1 MSTLLSDLDSS
12 PSSGRDGDLVDQIL
26 NEMNSGG
33 TTLPP
38 PTPSGF
44 PSNSGVIS
52 APSQNTV
59 VNSHVM
65 DSGPARSHMIGN
77 SQPTPADFA
86 AAMHG
91 AGGGG
96 SYASANEPLPPPPVR
111 PYPMRKSLVQRFTDE
126 FKVPLMVAVL
136 VFAFSLPVVNFLFA
150 HYFPSMI
157 LPTGQLTMVGLV
169 LKSLVAGTSFWVL
182 QRVIVPLFSL

>member
-12 PSSGRDGDLVDQIL
+12 PSRDGDLVDQIL
-26 NEMNSGG
+26 NEMNGV
-33 TTLPP
+33 TQPP
-38 PTPSGF
+38 PAPSGF
-44 PSNSGVIS
+44 PANQGVMS
-52 APSQNTV
+52 APTSNTV

-65 DSGPARSHMIGN
+65 DSGPPRAHMIGN
-77 SQPTPADFA
+77 SQPTAADFA

-91 AGGGG
+91 SGN
-96 SYASANEPLPPPPVR
+96 SYAPANEPLPPPPMQ
-111 PYPMRKSLVQRFTDE
+111 YKMRKSLTQRFTDE

-157 LPTGQLTMVGLV
+157 LPTGQLTTVGLII
-169 LKSLVAGTSFWVL
+169 KSLAAGASFWIL

>member
-1 MSTLLSDLDSS
+1 
-12 PSSGRDGDLVDQIL
+12 
-26 NEMNSGG
+26 
-33 TTLPP
+33 
-38 PTPSGF
+38 
-44 PSNSGVIS
+44 
-52 APSQNTV
+52 
-59 VNSHVM
+59 
-65 DSGPARSHMIGN
+65 MIGN
-77 SQPTPADFA
+77 SQPTAADFA

-91 AGGGG
+91 GNNGS

-111 PYPMRKSLVQRFTDE
+111 PYAMRKSLVQRFTDE

-157 LPTGQLTMVGLV
+157 MPTGQLTMVGLV
-169 LKSLVAGTSFWVL
+169 LKSLVAGASFWVL

>member
-1 MSTLLSDLDSS
+1 MSTLLSDLDSA
-12 PSSGRDGDLVDQIL
+12 PPSGRDGDLVDQIL
-26 NEMNSGG
+26 SEMNSN
-33 TTLPP
+33 TLPP
-38 PTPSGF
+38 LAPSGF
-44 PSNSGVIS
+44 PSSSGVIS
-52 APSQNTV
+52 APSNNTI

-91 AGGGG
+91 GTNNS
-96 SYASANEPLPPPPVR
+96 SYASANDPPAAKPNMDKYR
-111 PYPMRKSLVQRFTDE
+111 PRKSLLQRFTDE

-150 HYFPSMI
+150 HYFPYMI
-157 LPTGQLTMVGLV
+157 LPTGQLTMIGLV
-169 LKSLVAGTSFWVL
+169 LKSLVAGVSFWVL

>member
-12 PSSGRDGDLVDQIL
+12 PPSGRDGDLVDQIL
-26 NEMNSGG
+26 NEMNGG
-33 TTLPP
+33 GNTLPP
-38 PTPSGF
+38 PMPSGF
-44 PSNSGVIS
+44 PSNSGTIS

-77 SQPTPADFA
+77 SQPTPSDFA
-86 AAMHG
+86 AAMQ
-91 AGGGG
+91 GGGG
-96 SYASANEPLPPPPVR
+96 YAPVNDSQLPKPSFPAA
-111 PYPMRKSLVQRFTDE
+111 YKQRKSLVQRMTDE
-126 FKVPLMVAVL
+126 FKVPILVAII

-150 HYFPSMI
+150 HYFPSMM
-157 LPTGQLTMVGLV
+157 LPTGQLTTVGLV
-169 LKSLVAGTSFWVL
+169 IKSLGAGVFFWVL

>member
-12 PSSGRDGDLVDQIL
+12 PPSGRDGDLVDQIL

-38 PTPSGF
+38 PAPSGF

-52 APSQNTV
+52 APSQNTI

-91 AGGGG
+91 SGNS
-96 SYASANEPLPPPPVR
+96 SYASANDPPAVKPSMDK
-111 PYPMRKSLVQRFTDE
+111 YKMRKSLLQRFTDE

-157 LPTGQLTMVGLV
+157 LPTGQLTMIGLV
-169 LKSLVAGTSFWVL
+169 LKSLTAGASFWVL
-182 QRVIVPLFSL
+182 HRVIVPLFSL